1 MSKVD
6 NCKNC
11 ENWKETGERI
21 VVIDDNKIRFR
32 PCRSPQ
38 VDGLRKKKQS
48 VDTRVI
54 AMSKAIHPL
63 LTHAKFSCNLH
74 IKKK

>member
-1 MSKVD
+1 MKKAD
-6 NCKNC
+6 NCKSC
-11 ENWKETGERI
+11 ANWSETGERI
-21 VVIDDNKIRFR
+21 VDIKGNKIRFR

-38 VDGLRKKKQS
+38 VDGLRKKEQT
-48 VDTRVI
+48 VDTRVM

-74 IKKK
+74 TKKK

>member
-1 MSKVD
+1 MNKAD

-11 ENWKETGERI
+11 EHWKTTGERI
-21 VVIDDNKIRFR
+21 VTIEGVKVRFR

-38 VDGLRKKKQS
+38 VDGLRKKEQT
-48 VDTRVI
+48 VDTRVL

-74 IKKK
+74 TKK